1 MQLRSSCRPWRPTPG
16 GRTQARPCF
25 PTGVMDGI
33 VFTDEQRSE
42 LHAVEAQIKRR
53 VAIGSHV
60 SERKLID
67 ELVRVGMPENLVRKA
82 LLFMASQGDLEHRR
96 ERRLIHR
103 LR

>member
-1 MQLRSSCRPWRPTPG
+1 MKLREPLYACE
-16 GRTQARPCF
+16 ACDYA
-25 PTGVMDGI
+25 GVMDGM
-33 VFTDEQRSE
+33 VFTDEQRAE
-42 LHAVEAQIKRR
+42 LHSVEAQIKRR

-82 LLFMASQGDLEHRR
+82 LIFMASQGDIEHRR
-96 ERRLIHR
+96 ERRLICR